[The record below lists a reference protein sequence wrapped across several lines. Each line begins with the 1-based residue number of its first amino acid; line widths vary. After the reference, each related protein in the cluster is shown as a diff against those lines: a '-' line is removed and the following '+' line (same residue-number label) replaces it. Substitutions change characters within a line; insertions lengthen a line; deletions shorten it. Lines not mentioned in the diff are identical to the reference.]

1 MAVHQ
6 TSRFSNQPM
15 LSHEKAI
22 MRLGHYLLD
31 TRKLGIIHKPDC
43 LKGLECYVDA
53 DFAGG

>member
-1 MAVHQ
+1 
-6 TSRFSNQPM
+6 M

>member
-1 MAVHQ
+1 
-6 TSRFSNQPM
+6 M

-31 TRKLGIIHKPDC
+31 TCKLGIIHKPDC